1 MSAKI
6 APKIQILEWLCYGA
20 CSDIVSE
27 HKETF
32 DLAFSREK
40 EGDESGRHYYKF
52 LFFIL
57 YFPPKG
63 KETRRQEKVGG
74 FFSVHAGEH
83 RAASL
88 IWLQRGQ
95 LGPI

>member
-1 MSAKI
+1 MFAKM

-40 EGDESGRHYYKF
+40 EGDESGTHYYKF
-52 LFFIL
+52 FFFFSPL
-57 YFPPKG
+57 KG
-63 KETRRQEKVGG
+63 KRQDGKK
-74 FFSVHAGEH
+74 
-83 RAASL
+83 R
-88 IWLQRGQ
+88 
-95 LGPI
+95 